1 MDLNNEI
8 QNKVDNLENQVKTL
22 KLENKSLVHRIIYLE
37 ELVKKL
43 CEKESIPVNFNS
55 LPSITITKKTPIKLN
70 LNPNIILNPINYSK
84 KNLPSI
90 SQSQLISNPI
100 ISSNKLIKNITIKD
114 EKEETW
120 IFYILSSQKYSTE
133 KILSFLNIT
142 DPNKTILE
150 ISANDFVNEY
160 SLYIKLLEKIET
172 FNEYSY
178 DFQSM
183 ETPQIINYFEEIFE
197 VTLMSDTIIII
208 RDLPSKKSSNYEEL
222 IGIIIGLI
230 NRVQKIFNSVQE
242 KDNDEEGGM
251 GKMKMVLETQEDLN
265 ILNVVKNDS
274 RFLLNIEKLG
284 S

>member
-1 MDLNNEI
+1 
-8 QNKVDNLENQVKTL
+8 
-22 KLENKSLVHRIIYLE
+22 
-37 ELVKKL
+37 
-43 CEKESIPVNFNS
+43 
-55 LPSITITKKTPIKLN
+55 
-70 LNPNIILNPINYSK
+70 
-84 KNLPSI
+84 
-90 SQSQLISNPI
+90 
-100 ISSNKLIKNITIKD
+100 
-114 EKEETW
+114 
-120 IFYILSSQKYSTE
+120 
-133 KILSFLNIT
+133 
-142 DPNKTILE
+142 
-150 ISANDFVNEY
+150 
-160 SLYIKLLEKIET
+160 
-172 FNEYSY
+172 
-178 DFQSM
+178 M

-208 RDLPSKKSSNYEEL
+208 RDLPSKKSLNYEEL

>member
-1 MDLNNEI
+1 MDLNNEL

-55 LPSITITKKTPIKLN
+55 LPSITISKKTPIKLN

>member
-1 MDLNNEI
+1 
-8 QNKVDNLENQVKTL
+8 
-22 KLENKSLVHRIIYLE
+22 
-37 ELVKKL
+37 
-43 CEKESIPVNFNS
+43 
-55 LPSITITKKTPIKLN
+55 
-70 LNPNIILNPINYSK
+70 
-84 KNLPSI
+84 
-90 SQSQLISNPI
+90 
-100 ISSNKLIKNITIKD
+100 
-114 EKEETW
+114 
-120 IFYILSSQKYSTE
+120 
-133 KILSFLNIT
+133 
-142 DPNKTILE
+142 
-150 ISANDFVNEY
+150 
-160 SLYIKLLEKIET
+160 
-172 FNEYSY
+172 
-178 DFQSM
+178 M